1 MIIFP
6 IILTADPLK
15 LRENFAITYFQLY
28 IIITKKVGKLHYKAT
43 SLGLGNHTNSGCLSV
58 LSKAYAEPF
67 VTRAPPTTIL

>member
-28 IIITKKVGKLHYKAT
+28 IIITKKVGKLH
-43 SLGLGNHTNSGCLSV
+43 
-58 LSKAYAEPF
+58 
-67 VTRAPPTTIL
+67 